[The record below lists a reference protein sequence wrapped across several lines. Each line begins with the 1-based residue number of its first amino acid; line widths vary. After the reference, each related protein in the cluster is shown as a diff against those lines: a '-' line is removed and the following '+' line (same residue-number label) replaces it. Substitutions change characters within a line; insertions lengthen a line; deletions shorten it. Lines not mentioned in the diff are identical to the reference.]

1 MANCVLGCSAT
12 RPPSL
17 NRICT
22 WLSAPVV
29 SRSPLSTVEPFCS
42 GTEAFCRRALTSPMA
57 NWTVPATG
65 ATAGSAAWTASG
77 KQPATAMAR
86 VALRKRMAVVM
97 VCGSGAVCIRNPC
110 AR

>member
-12 RPPSL
+12 RPPSE

-29 SRSPLSTVEPFCS
+29 SRSPLSTGEPFCS
-42 GTEAFCRRALTSPMA
+42 VTEAFCRRALTSPMA
-57 NWTVPATG
+57 NCTVPA
-65 ATAGSAAWTASG
+65 AAAGSVAWTASG

-86 VALRKRMAVVM
+86 VALRKRFAVVM
-97 VCGSGAVCIRNPC
+97 VCFGSAVCIRNPC
-110 AR
+110 AQ